1 MAQKREFARY
11 VQRVPDGFGYKNP
24 HNLLKLGQA
33 YPIEAKLNLGSLEVI
48 KVKGIKEG
56 YFPSAAFEIV
66 EL

>member
-48 KVKGIKEG
+48 KVKGVKG